1 MEDESVLCQTP
12 SPGKQATRVVKWKY
26 DLVHQAI
33 LKSVPGKGEG
43 LLFKELPRKVERK
56 LGRKDR
62 QRLGSI
68 GWYTTVVKLDM
79 EVKKEL
85 RRVPGAKPQACC
97 YLNDLR

>member
-1 MEDESVLCQTP
+1 MDEERILCQTP
-12 SPGKQATRVVKWKY
+12 SPGKQPTRIVKWKY
-26 DLVHQAI
+26 DLVHKAI

-43 LLFKELPRKVERK
+43 LLFKELPRKVEHN
-56 LGRKDR
+56 LARKDR

-85 RRVPGAKPQACC
+85 KRVPGAKPQH
-97 YLNDLR
+97 LLLSK